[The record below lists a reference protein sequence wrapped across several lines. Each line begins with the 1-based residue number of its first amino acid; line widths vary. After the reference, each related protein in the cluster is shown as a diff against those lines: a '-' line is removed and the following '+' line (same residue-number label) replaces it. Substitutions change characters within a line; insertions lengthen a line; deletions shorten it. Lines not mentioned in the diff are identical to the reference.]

1 MVVLAHGLD
10 VDAYPHAN
18 AGLFQEV
25 VDAGGAIVS
34 ERPRDAPPL
43 PWAFRARNRIVTGL
57 AACLLV
63 CEAGVPS
70 GTLSAA
76 DDELAQGRTV
86 LAVPGWIDEPA
97 SAGTNA
103 LIAVGARPIV
113 SDASFEAALA
123 EEGLRG
129 LSCTTVVQ
137 GG

>member
-1 MVVLAHGLD
+1 M
-10 VDAYPHAN
+10 
-18 AGLFQEV
+18 
-25 VDAGGAIVS
+25 
-34 ERPRDAPPL
+34 
-43 PWAFRARNRIVTGL
+43 
-57 AACLLV
+57 
-63 CEAGVPS
+63 
-70 GTLSAA
+70 
-76 DDELAQGRTV
+76 